1 MTIQKLRVTNN
12 GLPSGASVVELDTNG
27 VKLNIGA
34 PTGVLKRN
42 GSWYIIQGTVA
53 NPDIRDY
60 EIDSTKIQNEAITNV
75 KIANNTIRSEKIE
88 DWTITCAKL
97 NPASFP
103 GLSCASGPVPNGSC
117 GPGEFL
123 QWISTGGNFVCA
135 TPSGGTGS
143 LPICG
148 NGEIL
153 ISNGTTWDCAVSGSG
168 YGGGAG
174 GSLWNASLFN
184 PDNIYNS
191 NLTGKVGIGLNN
203 PSSTLTVS
211 GSLLVAGNGVINT
224 GTVGTG
230 TVDTVATLATA
241 DANAVLFVWAG
252 KVGIL
257 TSAPQYALD
266 VVGTIRAASYL
277 ATSDA
282 RLKTN
287 IKAVDNALASILGI
301 NGYSY
306 TLKTD
311 GSNQYGVLAQEVE
324 KFFPYLV
331 TTDTNW
337 YKAVNYNGLV
347 APLIEAIH
355 ELDAKVQAVEAKY
368 QSNESRIQA
377 IEAKLAK

>member
-12 GLPSGASVVELDTNG
+12 GLPWGTSVVELDTNG

-42 GSWYIIQGTVA
+42 GAWYIIQGTVS
-53 NPDIRDY
+53 NPDIKDY

-117 GPGEFL
+117 APGQFL
-123 QWISTGGNFVCA
+123 QGISTGGNFVCA

-143 LPICG
+143 LPTCG

-153 ISNGTTWDCAVSGSG
+153 ISNGTTWDCAVYGSG
-168 YGGGAG
+168 IGTNG
-174 GSLWNASLFN
+174 GSLWNTSLFN

-257 TSAPQYALD
+257 TSTPQYALD

-287 IKAVDNALASILGI
+287 IKVVDNALASILGI